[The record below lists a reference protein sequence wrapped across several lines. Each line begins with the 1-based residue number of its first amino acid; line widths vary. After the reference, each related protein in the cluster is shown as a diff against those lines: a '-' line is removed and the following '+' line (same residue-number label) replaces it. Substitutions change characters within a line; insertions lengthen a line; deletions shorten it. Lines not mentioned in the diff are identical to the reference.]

1 MLRELLL
8 GVRLALRTLRSG
20 ELTLLIA
27 ALALAVAA
35 MATVSMFTD
44 RTRLALEREAN
55 RLLGADLVLS
65 STRELAPQLEERAL
79 SRGLRAIR
87 TLAFRSMVV
96 RGDAQL
102 LAEITAVDPGYPL
115 RGATRIAA
123 GRGEPEQV
131 PAAIPSRFTLWA
143 DERLLGQ
150 LGLNVGDEVS
160 IGEQRFAIAA
170 LLTQDPS
177 LTLSVLAMGP
187 RLIMARADVEA
198 TKLIAPGSRVV
209 HRLLVAGEREPVE
222 AYRQWAAS
230 RLSAGVRMEGVR
242 DARPELR
249 VALERADRFMGL
261 AALAA
266 VALAAVAVLLA
277 ARRFYERQLDVCA
290 ILRCLGASQWRVFRL
305 ELVQLV
311 AAGIAASIAGCVV
324 GLIAQSA
331 LGQLLVATV
340 GVELPMPGIGSALRA
355 AALGLVL
362 LLAFA
367 LPPLAGLRQ
376 VPALRVLR
384 RELGAPKLGAVGG
397 YALGIVSVAALVLWQ
412 ARDLRLGAYVLAGC
426 VGTVIV
432 AAILTRALLGV
443 MAQASRASASS
454 WRYGIASLRRRPAS
468 TLWQV
473 LALSLGLTAVLTLTL
488 VRSDLLRSWQAR
500 LPPDA
505 PNRFLVN
512 IQPDQVDGVERLLAS
527 RLGARTEVY
536 PMVRGRLVAING
548 REVRA
553 DRYPQERAK
562 RLVEREFNL
571 TYAERLPADNRIV
584 AGHWHGSAAAARATL
599 SVEEGIAR
607 TLGIGLGD
615 RLTYDVAGTRFDAPV
630 TSLRQVDW
638 DSFRANFFVI
648 AAPGLLENQPATY
661 ITSFHLP
668 AAQGALVGEIV
679 RGFPAVVV
687 IDVEGLLR
695 QVQAM
700 IAQVSRAVQFV
711 FVFTL
716 IAGVLVLYAG
726 VVATHDE
733 RIREVAI
740 MRTLGAIRRQV
751 TGAYAAEFAVI
762 GALAGL
768 LAAGGASAL
777 GYVLA
782 TQVLNL
788 PFRFDPAIWALG
800 IAAGVIGVGAA
811 GLWFT
816 RRILAT
822 PPLVSLRELG

>member
-1 MLRELLL
+1 MHELIL
-8 GVRLALRTLRSG
+8 GLRLALRTLRSG
-20 ELTLLIA
+20 ELTLLVA

-35 MATVSMFTD
+35 MATVSVFTD

-55 RLLGADLVLS
+55 RLLGADLVFS
-65 STRELAPQLEERAL
+65 STRELASELKEEAQR
-79 SRGLRAIR
+79 RGLRAIS

-123 GRGEPEQV
+123 GRGGPERI
-131 PAAIPSRFTLWA
+131 PASIPSQLTLWG
-143 DERLLGQ
+143 DERLFGQ
-150 LGLNVGDEVS
+150 LAVSVGDAVAV
-160 IGEQRFAIAA
+160 GEQRFTIAA

-177 LTLSVLAMGP
+177 LTLSVLGMGP

-198 TKLIAPGSRVV
+198 TKLIVPGSRVV

-222 AYRQWAAS
+222 AYRQWAAA
-230 RLSAGVRMEGVR
+230 RLSAGVRLEGVR

-249 VALERADRFMGL
+249 AALERADRFMGL

-266 VALAAVAVLLA
+266 VVLAAVAVLLA
-277 ARRFYERQLDVCA
+277 ARRFYDRQLDVCA
-290 ILRCLGASQWRVFRL
+290 VLRCLGASQWRVFRL
-305 ELVQLV
+305 QLIQLV
-311 AAGIAASIAGCVV
+311 AAGITASIAGCVV
-324 GLIAQSA
+324 GLIAQSV
-331 LGQLLVATV
+331 LGQLLATAI
-340 GVELPMPGIGSALRA
+340 GVELPMPGIASAARA
-355 AALGLVL
+355 GVLGLAL

-367 LPPLAGLRQ
+367 LPPLAGLRH

-384 RELGAPKLGAVGG
+384 RELGAPRLAAVAGFT
-397 YALGIVSVAALVLWQ
+397 LGIVCVGALVLWQ
-412 ARDLRLGAYVLAGC
+412 ARDLRLGVYVLAGC
-426 VGTVIV
+426 AGTVIV
-432 AAILTRALLGV
+432 AAILTRALLSV
-443 MAQASRASASS
+443 MARASRVGTSS

-500 LPPDA
+500 LPADA

-512 IQPDQVDGVERLLAS
+512 IQPDQVDGVEQLLAS
-527 RLGARTEVY
+527 RLGTRTEIY

-553 DRYPQERAK
+553 DQFANERAK

-571 TYAERLPADNRIV
+571 TFGERLPADNRIV
-584 AGHWHGSAAAARATL
+584 SGYWHGSAPAAQRTL
-599 SVEEGIAR
+599 SVEQGIAR
-607 TLGIGLGD
+607 TLDIKLGD
-615 RLTYDVAGTRFDAPV
+615 RLTYDVAGNRFDAPV
-630 TSLRQVDW
+630 ASLRQVDW

-648 AAPGLLENQPATY
+648 AASGLLENQPATY

-668 AAQGALVGEIV
+668 AGQSALIGEIV
-679 RGFPAVVV
+679 RRFPAVVV

-740 MRTLGAIRRQV
+740 MRTLGANRRQV

-768 LAAGGASAL
+768 LAAAGASVL

-800 IAAGVIGVGAA
+800 IGAGVIGVGAA

-816 RRILAT
+816 RGILAT
-822 PPLVSLRELG
+822 PPLVSLRQLG